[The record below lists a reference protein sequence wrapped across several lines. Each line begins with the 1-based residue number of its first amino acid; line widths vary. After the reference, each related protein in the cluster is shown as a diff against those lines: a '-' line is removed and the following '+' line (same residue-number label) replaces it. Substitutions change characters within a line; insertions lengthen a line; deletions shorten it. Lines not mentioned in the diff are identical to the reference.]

1 MKKHL
6 AAIMSE
12 YHQNIDTYHKLANDV
27 SAIIQTLLNTNQ
39 IKISNM
45 AIRIKSEEAVLFFKN
60 TGHHLRNF

>member
-27 SAIIQTLLNTNQ
+27 SAIIQTLLNANQ

-45 AIRIKSEEAVLFFKN
+45 AIRIKSEEATRNKVMYKN
-60 TGHHLRNF
+60 KY